1 MAHGTPG
8 SARDRPDT
16 CNVLS
21 DGRLRFRSIQ
31 VDWMESSIGCPSA
44 ASKNISP
51 LLQYCEAERAA
62 VPNPVS
68 SPARASIRFASV
80 GPRGLGS
87 EVDRVFSAGDGVLVP
102 TVQLGFV
109 SPC

>member
-1 MAHGTPG
+1 MV
-8 SARDRPDT
+8 SPDS
-16 CNVLS
+16 CIS
-21 DGRLRFRSIQ
+21 PPFAPPRCHFRLPIL
-31 VDWMESSIGCPSA
+31 
-44 ASKNISP
+44 ISP